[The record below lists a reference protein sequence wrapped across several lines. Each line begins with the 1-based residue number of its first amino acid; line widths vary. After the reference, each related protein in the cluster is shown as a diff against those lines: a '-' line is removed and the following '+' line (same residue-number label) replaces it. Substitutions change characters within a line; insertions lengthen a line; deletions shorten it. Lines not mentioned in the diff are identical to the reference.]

1 MLRCACQTASDGDTL
16 RHGSGISELGTSD
29 EVRDYGSA
37 GDAACQA
44 APSSEEALRVS
55 NRTRQL
61 QEQGRRDFAKLG
73 EDERRVAKRAIST
86 SCREDHSE
94 HVNGILDYREAAGR
108 CGNSQEVSRQ
118 TRLASLWQT
127 THAQYQ
133 PTQISQ
139 WRPACHTGPTSG

>member
-73 EDERRVAKRAIST
+73 EDERRVENAQSARHVVKTTANT
-86 SCREDHSE
+86 SMGYSIIGRL
-94 HVNGILDYREAAGR
+94 LDVVATVRKCPGR
-108 CGNSQEVSRQ
+108 
-118 TRLASLWQT
+118 
-127 THAQYQ
+127 HA
-133 PTQISQ
+133 
-139 WRPACHTGPTSG
+139 